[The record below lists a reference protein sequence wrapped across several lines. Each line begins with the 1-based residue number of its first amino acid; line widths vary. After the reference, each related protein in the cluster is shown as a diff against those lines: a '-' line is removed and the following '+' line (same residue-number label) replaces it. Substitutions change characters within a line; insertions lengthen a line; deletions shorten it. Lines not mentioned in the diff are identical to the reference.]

1 MPPGTNRR
9 RTIFGAVDLRTG
21 RFLYQ
26 VTRKAVS
33 ANFTAFCEQLLAAD
47 PAAPMVAVI
56 CDNVIIHRSKLVQ
69 RWLAAHPRLLVLHG
83 ARYSPHDNPLERIW
97 AALKAW
103 LANTPTLTIQGRLR
117 QVHAFFRARSP
128 AQLLATAAPSSSPW
142 LPEGYM
148 QNFRQA
154 A

>member
-1 MPPGTNRR
+1 M
-9 RTIFGAVDLRTG
+9 DLASG

-33 ANFTAFCEQLLAAD
+33 ATFTAFCEQLLAAY
-47 PAAPMVAVI
+47 PAAPVVVVV

-69 RWLAAHPRLLVLHG
+69 RWLAVHPRLLVWHG
-83 ARYSPHDNPLERIW
+83 ARYSPHDNHPVERIW

-103 LANTPTLTIQGRLR
+103 LANSPTLTIAGRVR
-117 QVHAFFRARSP
+117 QVHAFFRDRTD
-128 AQLLATAAPSSSPW
+128 AQLLVTAAPSSSPW
-142 LPEGYM
+142 LPDGYM
-148 QNFRQA
+148 HNFRQA